1 MSNFFADDLI
11 LQGDRVTEQKQ
22 ALSDKT
28 LKINLNKNIYGSF
41 SEIGAGQETARHSF
55 PFRTRRYQ
63 CNVLLRSG
71 C

>member
-11 LQGDRVTEQKQ
+11 LQGDRITDQKQ

-41 SEIGAGQETARHSF
+41 SEIGAGLETARHF
-55 PFRTRRYQ
+55 F
-63 CNVLLRSG
+63 
-71 C
+71 